1 MPQEIRSNTRHQKT
15 MKQPEHPKLSDVN
28 LTSVLGALSDP
39 VRLSLVCRLS
49 KGEELAWSQFDVDVC
64 NSTLSHHLKILRE
77 AGITQT
83 RKEGTRCFVS
93 LRPDLEEVFP
103 GLVRQILGF
112 AHARPAGEVHGANN
126 G

>member
-1 MPQEIRSNTRHQKT
+1 
-15 MKQPEHPKLSDVN
+15 
-28 LTSVLGALSDP
+28 VLAALSDP

-49 KGEELAWSQFDVDVC
+49 KGEELPWGQFEAGVC

-77 AGITQT
+77 AGITQV

-103 GLVRQILGF
+103 GLVGQVLGF
-112 AHARPAGEVHGANN
+112 AHRRQEKL
-126 G
+126 

>member
-1 MPQEIRSNTRHQKT
+1 
-15 MKQPEHPKLSDVN
+15 MKQPDHPKLSDIN

-77 AGITQT
+77 AGITQA

-103 GLVRQILGF
+103 GLVQQILGF
-112 AHARPAGEVHGANN
+112 AHPRRDSNAHGTDNE
-126 G
+126 